1 MSNLNSKRVAILATD
16 GFEQSELEQ
25 PLNALRE
32 AGAEVD
38 IVSTHNGSIKGWH
51 DGNWGNEVNVDKT
64 LAQVGSK
71 DYNALVLP
79 GGVIN
84 PDKLRNDKDAVA
96 FVNAFFDEKKPV
108 GAICHGPWTM
118 IETGKLKGRKV
129 TSYPSLRTDL
139 TNAGAEWVDEEV
151 VVDQGIVTSRN
162 PNDLPAFCNKMIE
175 EVREGKHDR

>member
-32 AGAEVD
+32 AGAEVH
-38 IVSTHNGSIKGWH
+38 IVSTQSGAIKGWH

-64 LAQVGSK
+64 LAEVGSK

-139 TNAGAEWVDEEV
+139 TNAGAEWVDQEV